1 MHFKKN
7 LFFGIFCHFGG
18 CLPLPKLYQKC
29 DTGSSRHRVRAD
41 MFKNKVVCFS
51 GRFDEF
57 KRVDAELLVTAQGGS
72 IVKQVTQSVDVF
84 VRGTRPGADK
94 LRNAHALGTS
104 TMDEDEFLEGVG
116 LANARLL
123 RAGNVAGLASAGQAD
138 NTAATRRAHAFAS
151 SFYHLHHRWD
161 DACTFLV

>member
-1 MHFKKN
+1 MTSEH
-7 LFFGIFCHFGG
+7 
-18 CLPLPKLYQKC
+18 
-29 DTGSSRHRVRAD
+29 

-84 VRGTRPGADK
+84 ICGTRPGAEK

-116 LANARLL
+116 LADGDARLL
-123 RAGNVAGLASAGQAD
+123 RAGNVAGLASAGQAVAYPD
-138 NTAATRRAHAFAS
+138 PQYSPRMPTTREDIAAKHTSTFMQLAGSPFETVLSHQTLQT
-151 SFYHLHHRWD
+151 SFEL
-161 DACTFLV
+161 